1 MKSSNASQSDNR
13 HSDRLQRLD
22 REIGEILTRIEQEEV
37 PQKLMRLAE
46 QLQAALKR
54 KRDISANE

>member
-54 KRDISANE
+54 KRDVSANE

>member
-22 REIGEILTRIEQEEV
+22 REIGEILTRIEQEEI

-54 KRDISANE
+54 KRDVSAEE

>member
-1 MKSSNASQSDNR
+1 MKSSNASQSDDR
-13 HSDRLQRLD
+13 RSDRLQRLD
-22 REIGEILTRIEQEEV
+22 REIGEILTLIEREEV
-37 PQKLMRLAE
+37 PQNLTKLAE

>member
-46 QLQAALKR
+46 QLQGALKR
-54 KRDISANE
+54 KRDVSANE

>member
-22 REIGEILTRIEQEEV
+22 REISEILTLIEREQV

-54 KRDISANE
+54 KRDVSANE

>member
-37 PQKLMRLAE
+37 PQTLMRLAE
-46 QLQAALKR
+46 QLQGALKR
-54 KRDISANE
+54 KRDVSANE

>member
-54 KRDISANE
+54 KCDVSANE

>member
-54 KRDISANE
+54 KRDVSASE

>member
-22 REIGEILTRIEQEEV
+22 REISEILTLIEREEI
-37 PQKLMRLAE
+37 PQHLTKLAE
-46 QLQAALKR
+46 QLQAALRR
-54 KRDISANE
+54 KRDTSADE